1 MYAVIMT
8 GGKQYKVEK
17 GATIT
22 VERLTHPEKDNEVTI
37 KEVLMVHDGKDVKFG
52 RPYLKDAKVVC
63 EVVSDFRGKKLMSYK
78 YRRRKD
84 SHWKK
89 GHRQELTKLKIKE
102 ITV

>member
-1 MYAVIMT
+1 MT

-37 KEVLMVHDGKDVKFG
+37 KDVLMVHDGKEVKFG
-52 RPYLKDAKVVC
+52 RPFLKDAEVVC
-63 EVVSDFRGKKLMSYK
+63 DVVSDFRGKKLMSYK

-102 ITV
+102 IKV

>member
-37 KEVLMVHDGKDVKFG
+37 KEVLMVHDGKEVKFG
-52 RPYLKDAKVVC
+52 RPYLKDAKVVA
-63 EVVSDFRGKKLMSYK
+63 EVISDFRGKKLMSYK

-102 ITV
+102 IKV

>member
-1 MYAVIMT
+1 MYAVILT

-22 VERLTHPEKDNEVTI
+22 VERLSHPEKDKEVTI
-37 KEVLMVHDGKDVKFG
+37 KDVLMVHDGKEVKFG
-52 RPYLKDAKVVC
+52 KPFLKDAKVVC
-63 EVVSDFRGKKLMSYK
+63 EVVSDFRGKKLISYK

-102 ITV
+102 IKI

>member
-17 GATIT
+17 GGTIT
-22 VERLTHPEKDNEVTI
+22 VERISHPEKDKEVTI
-37 KEVLMVHDGKDVKFG
+37 KEVLMVHDGKETKFG
-52 RPYLKDAKVVC
+52 RPFLKDAKVVC
-63 EVVSDFRGKKLMSYK
+63 DVVSDFKGKKVISYK

-89 GHRQELTKLKIKE
+89 GHRQGLTKLKIKE
-102 ITV
+102 IKV

>member
-17 GATIT
+17 GDSII
-22 VERLTHPEKDNEVTI
+22 VERVSHPEKEKEITI
-37 KEVLMVHDGKDVKFG
+37 KEVLMVADGKEVKFG
-52 RPYLKDAKVVC
+52 RPLIKDAKVVC
-63 EVVSDFRGKKLMSYK
+63 EVVSDFRDKKVMSYK

-89 GHRQELTKLKIKE
+89 GHRQGLTKLKIKE
-102 ITV
+102 IKA